1 MDTEENG
8 MYAKRG
14 FLEANFALFHLKDKK
29 DITFEVHFH
38 EFNKLIL
45 FKSGDVTYLIEGK
58 AYNLRPNDIL
68 LVNSN
73 EIHQPIIRTT
83 KVYERIILWFN
94 PQLLSKQNTPDCN
107 LLTCF
112 EKAAKEQQHILRLTP
127 EDFSG
132 LNKLLNEL
140 ETTDKSRAFGSRL
153 LRDALFLQF
162 IIHLNRTYL
171 GAKTELEAE
180 DVSYDEVIGTLLGF
194 INTHLEEDLST
205 ERLASV
211 CHLSKYHLMRRFKA
225 QTGHT
230 LHGYI
235 IKKRLIAASRLLK
248 EGKSVTQAC
257 LSTGFG
263 DYANFIR
270 AFKQTYG
277 LSPKKY
283 YKLVSLTENT

>member
-1 MDTEENG
+1 METEEKV

-58 AYNLRPNDIL
+58 AYKLRPNDIL

-73 EIHQPIIRTT
+73 EIHQPVIRTT
-83 KVYERIILWFN
+83 EVYERIVLWFN
-94 PQLLSKQNTPDCN
+94 PHLLSKQNTPDCN

-112 EKAAKEQQHILRLTP
+112 EKAANEQQHVLRLPP
-127 EDFSG
+127 ENFTV

-140 ETTDKSRAFGSRL
+140 ETAYKSRDFGSLL

-171 GAKTELEAE
+171 SAKITLQTEDIA
-180 DVSYDEVIGTLLGF
+180 YDEVIGTLLAF
-194 INTHLEEDLST
+194 INNHLEEALSA
-205 ERLASV
+205 EQLATV
-211 CHLSKYHLMRRFKA
+211 CHLSKYHLMRRFKQ

-235 IKKRLIAASRLLK
+235 VKKRLIAASLLLK

-257 LSTGFG
+257 LSSGFG

-283 YKLVSLTENT
+283 YKMMSLLEKT